1 MKKQGK
7 LLLLLLL
14 ITLTFSLV
22 ACGNKA
28 DENVEEPVVETEK
41 MEEVTENNDL
51 EGTSL
56 NIVATSES
64 YRELF
69 DVFTEKTGVDVEFL
83 SMSSG
88 EVISRTKA
96 EGGKPMAD
104 IWFGGG
110 LDAFL
115 EAKDD
120 GLLESYISPE
130 SSDIPAEFK
139 DEDGYWIGKGI
150 TIVGFLVNNDV
161 LEEKGLEAPKTWAD
175 LVKAEYK
182 DEIIMSNPAISG
194 TNYAVVNGLLQ
205 MMGQEEGW
213 DYFEK
218 LNENIPYYGKRGNDP
233 FLKTTEGEF
242 AIGIV
247 PVSKKVT
254 DVKDEQ
260 NVDVIFPEDG
270 IPWVPEGVAIFKNTD
285 NLKGAEAFIDFMIS
299 KEGQQLIAEI
309 DGKDGS
315 QMVKPGVEGFN
326 IGVPSERFLEQDL
339 STFGTSREPILNK
352 WAELVGDK

>member
-1 MKKQGK
+1 MKKNK
-7 LLLLLLL
+7 RFLL
-14 ITLTFSLV
+14 ILLALSMTFLLV
-22 ACGNKA
+22 ACNKK
-28 DENVEEPVVETEK
+28 DVDKNTNEENVT
-41 MEEVTENNDL
+41 EEVKEDASKNL

-64 YRELF
+64 YKEMF
-69 DVFTEKTGVDVEFL
+69 DVFTEKTGVKIDFL

-115 EAKDD
+115 EAKQD
-120 GLLESYISPE
+120 GLLEAYVSPE

-139 DEDGYWIGKGI
+139 DEEGFWIGKGI
-150 TIVGFLVNNDV
+150 TIVGFLVNKDV
-161 LEEKGLEAPKTWAD
+161 IEEKGLEIPKTWED
-175 LVKAEYK
+175 LAKPEYK
-182 DEIIMSNPAISG
+182 GEIIMSNPAISG

-205 MMGQEEGW
+205 IMGEEKGW
-213 DYFEK
+213 DYFSK

-247 PVSKKVT
+247 PVSKPVVDAKN
-254 DVKDEQ
+254 EY
-260 NVDVIFPEDG
+260 NVEVVFPEDG
-270 IPWVPEGVAIFKNTD
+270 IPWVPEGVAIFKNTG
-285 NLKGAEAFIDFMIS
+285 NLDGAKAFIDFMIS
-299 KEGQQLIAEI
+299 KEGQELIAEI

-315 QMVKPGVEGFN
+315 QMVKPGVKGFD
-326 IGVPSERFLEQDL
+326 IGVPSDKFLKQDL
-339 STFGTSREPILNK
+339 STFGSDREPILSR